1 METYHYHDGMIRPE
15 IAVAV
20 LKKNGIIVTIEEAKI
35 ILEFMYF
42 LAQLSMDQ
50 HFTDNKNLDKTL

>member
-15 IAVAV
+15 VAVSV
-20 LKKNGIIVTIEEAKI
+20 LKKNGIIVTIEEAKS

-42 LAQLSMDQ
+42 MAHLSMDQ
-50 HFTDNKNLDKTL
+50 HFTDNKSLDKTL